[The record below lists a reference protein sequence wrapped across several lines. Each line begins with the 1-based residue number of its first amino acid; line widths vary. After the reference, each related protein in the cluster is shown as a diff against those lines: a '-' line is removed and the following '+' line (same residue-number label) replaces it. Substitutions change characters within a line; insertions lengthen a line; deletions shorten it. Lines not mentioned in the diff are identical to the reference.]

1 MEFLTSKKET
11 QRRKYAF
18 LALISSFYIGL
29 VEFSNLMHS
38 EIASIFYFFLPLLF
52 IIFYLLTSNYLNYL
66 SKSIINIQDGYIERR
81 NGKNSER
88 FLISNI
94 KSIDIKRRKN
104 GNIREIS
111 ISFSN
116 NKSLYINAFEED
128 FKTIEKI
135 LLKDINK
142 KVIIRERK
150 EPIDYDNFFF
160 YPILGLVISFVSIFI
175 YTKVVLID
183 YSKNKMLFPLFSV
196 YLFSLGIYFL
206 AKKPISIRSGKDTI
220 VADLIFG
227 ITMIIASILVFTIT
241 I

>member
-1 MEFLTSKKET
+1 MNSG
-11 QRRKYAF
+11 
-18 LALISSFYIGL
+18 IPD
-29 VEFSNLMHS
+29 
-38 EIASIFYFFLPLLF
+38 IFFFIFPILL

-81 NGKNSER
+81 NGKNTER
-88 FLISNI
+88 FLLSNI

-104 GNIREIS
+104 GNIREIA
-111 ISFSN
+111 ISFIN

-128 FKTIEKI
+128 FETIEKI

-142 KVIIRERK
+142 KIISKERK
-150 EPIDYDNFFF
+150 EPIDYDSLFF
-160 YPILGLVISFVSIFI
+160 YPILGLVISFVSIFV

-206 AKKPISIRSGKDTI
+206 AKKPISIRSGKNTV
-220 VADLIFG
+220 VADIILG
-227 ITMIIASILVFTIT
+227 ITMIIASILVLIIFLFNL
-241 I
+241 